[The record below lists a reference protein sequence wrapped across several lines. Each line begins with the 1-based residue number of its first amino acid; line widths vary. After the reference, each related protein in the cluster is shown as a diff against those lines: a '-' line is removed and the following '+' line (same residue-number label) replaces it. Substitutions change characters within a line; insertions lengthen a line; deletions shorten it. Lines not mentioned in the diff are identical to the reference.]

1 MQVYMLPYCRNFKC
15 GNSRRLLTVKPA
27 FLPQPYRV
35 CTLVILSQFVHF
47 VHLLSVHVNHN
58 LNPLFLNMTIPLP
71 QKISLVLPHLW
82 SLSVKMDQSKARPES
97 IVDLVLFG
105 CGAFRRRQIRPVQLD
120 WLRSTNL
127 SNIRPA
133 WLRSFNRWNPGYTL
147 VCILNGQT
155 VSAHIVSLS

>member
-105 CGAFRRRQIRPVQLD
+105 CGAAKVDELEQHTSRMAQVIQQMKSRLHTC
-120 WLRSTNL
+120 LHT
-127 SNIRPA
+127 
-133 WLRSFNRWNPGYTL
+133 
-147 VCILNGQT
+147 
-155 VSAHIVSLS
+155 